1 ANGFLDQP
9 NLFIKK
15 LIAQVNISCSNSMI
29 ETVDKKM
36 KYEFLFPKSLVSFK
50 NVIDTLQV
58 AVSQY
63 NTRPKTRPIGKRF

>member
-1 ANGFLDQP
+1 
-9 NLFIKK
+9 
-15 LIAQVNISCSNSMI
+15 MI

-50 NVIDTLQV
+50 NVIDTLKV

-63 NTRPKTRPIGKRF
+63 NSRSKTRPIGKRFAEFQTRPIGKRFAEFSNATHRKAFC

>member
-1 ANGFLDQP
+1 
-9 NLFIKK
+9 
-15 LIAQVNISCSNSMI
+15 MI

-63 NTRPKTRPIGKRF
+63 NSRPKTRPIGKRFAEFSNATHRKAFC

>member
-1 ANGFLDQP
+1 
-9 NLFIKK
+9 
-15 LIAQVNISCSNSMI
+15 MI

-50 NVIDTLQV
+50 NVIDTLKV

-63 NTRPKTRPIGKRF
+63 NSRSKTRPIGKRFAEFQTLS